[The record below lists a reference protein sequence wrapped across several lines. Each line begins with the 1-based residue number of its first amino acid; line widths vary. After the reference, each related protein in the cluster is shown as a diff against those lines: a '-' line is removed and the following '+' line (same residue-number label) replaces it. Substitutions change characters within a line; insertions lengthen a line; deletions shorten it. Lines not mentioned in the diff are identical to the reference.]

1 MDALETLQVVRELEE
16 ATFVIDSQTEE
27 LTILEAHLK
36 FVKAPTDVEFK
47 LHLPSVKSISRH
59 TDWPNLQRDLTHY
72 AHRLRRGAAPDLPA
86 RLRPLRVCIPGN
98 PRKYLKSE
106 YTMLSCANRIVS
118 RDGPLFLHLHLKNF
132 NKSEAGINFV
142 GSLGWP

>member
-36 FVKAPTDVEFK
+36 FVQAPSDVEFK
-47 LHLPSVKSISRH
+47 LHLPSVKSISRQ

-72 AHRLRRGAAPDLPA
+72 AHGLRRGAPDLPA

-98 PRKYLKSE
+98 PRKYLKAE
-106 YTMLSCANRIVS
+106 YAQLSCANRTLL
-118 RDGPLFLHLHLKNF
+118 RDGLLFLHLHLKNF
-132 NKSEAGINFV
+132 NKTEAG
-142 GSLGWP
+142 